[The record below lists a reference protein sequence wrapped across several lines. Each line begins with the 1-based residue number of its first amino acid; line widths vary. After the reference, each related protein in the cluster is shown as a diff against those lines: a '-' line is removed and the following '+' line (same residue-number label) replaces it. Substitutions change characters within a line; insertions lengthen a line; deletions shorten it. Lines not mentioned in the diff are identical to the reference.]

1 LTHLNQNQFSNCYP
15 ASRRS
20 ENRLSLHDARR
31 DVPYLISAFDG
42 GKEML
47 QKLMELGLPV
57 GSEIRILRHQA
68 GGGAVI
74 GKDNLR
80 LALGPTLASS
90 ILVIPV

>member
-1 LTHLNQNQFSNCYP
+1 MNQNQINNFNP
-15 ASRRS
+15 ASRCS
-20 ENRLSLHDARR
+20 EIRLSLHDARR

-47 QKLMELGLPV
+47 QKLMELGLPI

-68 GGGAVI
+68 GGGTVVAK
-74 GKDNLR
+74 GNLR

-90 ILVIPV
+90 ILIIPA